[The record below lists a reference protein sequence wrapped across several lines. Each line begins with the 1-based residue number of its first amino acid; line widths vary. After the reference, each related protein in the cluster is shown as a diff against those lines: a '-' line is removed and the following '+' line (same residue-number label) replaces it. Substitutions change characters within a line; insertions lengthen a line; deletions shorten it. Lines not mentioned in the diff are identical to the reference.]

1 MVTELYGSFS
11 YLFFCCCSR
20 PSVDDVHA
28 DYVEASQ
35 AGKHGVDCLSLYH
48 QCPIG
53 SGLLDG
59 ISYFKG

>member
-1 MVTELYGSFS
+1 MDRFS
-11 YLFFCCCSR
+11 YASMFFLVGR

-28 DYVEASQ
+28 EYLEARQ
-35 AGKHGVDCLSLYH
+35 AGQHGVDCLSLYH
-48 QCPIG
+48 QCPMG